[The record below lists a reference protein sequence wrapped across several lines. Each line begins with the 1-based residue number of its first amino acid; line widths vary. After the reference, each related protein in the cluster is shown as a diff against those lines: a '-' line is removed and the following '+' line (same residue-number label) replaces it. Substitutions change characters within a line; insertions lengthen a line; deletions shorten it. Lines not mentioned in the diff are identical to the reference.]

1 MSTFSDTT
9 KQDWGLAIAGILAAA
24 LFYWFY
30 SGLHPLSQADHSLGK
45 AESAESSE
53 ALANQ
58 LGYETASAPI
68 ARFVTKTSLLDS
80 LQKQIDLP
88 QFLGEERNRLLY
100 GPFYWENILRMGDP
114 ESDEFLLTRNSITNI
129 DVRLNEQ
136 GDLLELINADRNL
149 PDRVLDAE
157 LLGQVLDMEPVVFN
171 TFPSDSTVL
180 NYLSFDFNGEM
191 EPGLLRPGGQ
201 TYFDRELA
209 QAMGDQHLGR
219 SAWAG
224 LSFDSVSVEKTTVRS
239 FDGAKVIYSSASQ
252 DVRQQPS
259 LELLILP
266 SGALIS
272 MELSYD
278 EESAPEFGWV
288 QIQSG
293 IQAGI
298 LMIALFWVLALLII
312 RFRMRLIDLR
322 AAILIAVLAGFIF
335 PFFVV
340 LQNSHEHFTYGGELT
355 FRFVLAMLL
364 TCGFIAAFSSVI
376 YFLSTSIS
384 DSVTRQHWPEKLR
397 SLDLIRLGYFVNKPV
412 GLVFIRSVI
421 YSFIIAGG
429 VVLLY
434 SLLPNGYVTIESRFY
449 SDGIYLPS
457 LTMILFNIAI
467 YLVITQAIFLIGLG
481 HLRSV
486 IPSLIALV
494 LITVLVFALMN
505 PLYINMG
512 PISTKL
518 IVTSVAGLLAA
529 IIYLKDDYLTTFL
542 TLLFTA
548 GHFSTATGWV
558 VSASPDLNL
567 FYTHLLLL
575 TGVVGFGLYALRKG
589 SHMRELPDFV
599 PEYVEELAQ
608 DERMKQELQIARKVQ
623 QSFLPVRTPQFEGL
637 DIAAICKPAYE
648 TGGDYYDFIEID
660 DHRLAVTIGDV
671 SGKGIEAAFYMTFT
685 KGVLHAICQ
694 DFTSSSELLAKT
706 NKLFRNN
713 ASRGTFVSL
722 IFGVADLKESTFRFS
737 RAGHNPLLYY
747 NSNEGKLHQYTPK
760 GIGVGMACDQTFMKN
775 ITEQTISLKSGDI
788 LIMFTDGVVEATSA
802 GNDFYGDERLHR
814 LIEKYHDL
822 TSDKLLKNV
831 MDDLNSF
838 SDMENP
844 HDDMTM
850 LIIKKK

>member
-1 MSTFSDTT
+1 M
-9 KQDWGLAIAGILAAA
+9 AIAGFLAAA
-24 LFYWFY
+24 VFYWFY
-30 SGLHPLSQADHSLGK
+30 SDLHPLNSADLSLGK
-45 AESAESSE
+45 AESAELSKSV
-53 ALANQ
+53 ANR
-58 LGYETASAPI
+58 LGYESISDPVTQH
-68 ARFVTKTSLLDS
+68 VTKTSLLDS
-80 LQKQIDLP
+80 LQKQIDL
-88 QFLGEERNRLLY
+88 QHFLDRDKNRLLY
-100 GPFYWENILRMGDP
+100 SPFYWENIYRTDSP
-114 ESDEFLLTRNSITNI
+114 EAADFVLNRDNI
-129 DVRLNEQ
+129 SLIDLRLNSQ
-136 GDLLELINADRNL
+136 GELLELINSNRHF
-149 PDRVLDAE
+149 PDRLLDIE
-157 LLGQVLDMEPVVFN
+157 LLGEVLGLEAATFSE
-171 TFPSDSTVL
+171 FPSDSTVL
-180 NYLSFDFNGEM
+180 NFLNFDFNGELVSGSLTSG
-191 EPGLLRPGGQ
+191 ER
-201 TYFDRELA
+201 TYFDRETA
-209 QAMGDQHLGR
+209 IAMGNVQLNR

-224 LSFDSVSVEKTTVRS
+224 FEFDSVSAEKTTVNS
-239 FDGAKVIYSSASQ
+239 FEGAKLVFSSSSL
-252 DVRQQPS
+252 DVRQQPT
-259 LELLILP
+259 LEMTILP

-278 EESAPEFGWV
+278 EESAPEFGWE

-335 PFFVV
+335 PFIVV
-340 LQNSHEHFTYGGELT
+340 LQNSHEHFTFGGELNI
-355 FRFVLAMLL
+355 RFALAMMLIS
-364 TCGFIAAFSSVI
+364 GFVAAFSSVI

-384 DSVTRQHWPEKLR
+384 DSVTRQHWAEKLR

-429 VVLLY
+429 VMLLF
-434 SLLPNGYVTIESRFY
+434 SFLPNGYVTTESRFY

-457 LTMILFNIAI
+457 LTMILFNIAF
-467 YLVITQAIFLIGLG
+467 YLIITQAIFLIGLG

-486 IPSLIALV
+486 ISSSVVLV
-494 LITVLVFALMN
+494 LITVVIFALMN
-505 PLYINMG
+505 PLYINLG
-512 PISTKL
+512 PFGTEL
-518 IVTSVAGLLAA
+518 VVTSASGLLAA
-529 IIYLKDDYLTTFL
+529 IIYMRNDYLTTFL

-558 VSASPDLNL
+558 VPASPDLNL

-694 DFTSSSELLAKT
+694 DFTSSSDLLAKT
-706 NKLFRNN
+706 NTLFRKN
-713 ASRGTFVSL
+713 ASKGTFVSL
-722 IFGVADLKESTFRFS
+722 IFGVADLKEGTFRFS

-747 NSNEGKLHQYTPK
+747 NSAENKLHQYTPK
-760 GIGVGMACDQTFMKN
+760 GIGVGMACDQTFLKN
-775 ITEQTISLKSGDI
+775 ISEQTISLKSGDI

-814 LIEKYHDL
+814 LIEKYHHL